1 MHHVS
6 LTQKIHELA
15 FDVSCFVKE
24 HETVGFLGEEEGE
37 SIHHAINLKG
47 AQVVGSAEG
56 FTVKNSDQVA

>member
-1 MHHVS
+1 M
-6 LTQKIHELA
+6 T

-24 HETVGFLGEEEGE
+24 HETVGFLREEEGE

-56 FTVKNSDQVA
+56 FTVKNSDGAA